1 MSIDATEIIRGQQ
14 YRLMKLDPL
23 QAGRLATRVAQ
34 QLAGAMDDAEAIRSL
49 IDGYQAQ
56 KASTEGAEGE
66 QKDGPLALIMDTPK
80 LLSALAGGIGKID
93 ADGLYDC
100 ALECIK
106 GRLFTDRKLHDDT
119 ALNAWFADRPD
130 HLMLVLAWA
139 LKVNCAGFFGFGVKG

>member
-1 MSIDATEIIRGQQ
+1 MSIDATESIRGQQ
-14 YRLMKLDPL
+14 YRLIKLDPL
-23 QAGRLATRVAQ
+23 QAGRMATKVAQ
-34 QLAGAMDDAEAIRSL
+34 QLAGAMDDAEVIRSL
-49 IDGYQAQ
+49 IEGYQSQ
-56 KASTEGAEGE
+56 NEGE
-66 QKDGPLALIMDTPK
+66 QEAQEGSPLAMIMDTPK

-100 ALECIK
+100 ALECVR

-139 LKVNCAGFFGFGVKG
+139 LKVNCAGFFGFGGKA